1 MRCRWQ
7 GPTDCSHGQTV
18 KIKILHKDKDKEH
31 RNSEKLPWHHNFGQK
46 WGHSWGQCSSV
57 GVSHGFSQKQIKHS
71 CYLWPCAVIP
81 KYFRISSFVNQHIS
95 FELQWSVEFLKQ
107 HVSRLS
113 QTTPLTKIRS
123 FWRISPN
130 SYLAPTLPFWS
141 NFSAE
146 RSRKVGVQEIWN
158 SFEQS
163 SPLSI
168 SIYAKETYDPGAQWS
183 WCRKWRSWETFKY
196 TKKPIHPNYRPGR
209 RWSCKKSFPKR

>member
-1 MRCRWQ
+1 MRSFVGSVLKC
-7 GPTDCSHGQTV
+7 
-18 KIKILHKDKDKEH
+18 
-31 RNSEKLPWHHNFGQK
+31 
-46 WGHSWGQCSSV
+46 WGQSWLQSKTNQTQLLLP
-57 GVSHGFSQKQIKHS
+57 GFS
-71 CYLWPCAVIP
+71 LWPCAVIP

-130 SYLAPTLPFWS
+130 SYLAPDPTLPFWS

-163 SPLSI
+163 SPHLSI

-196 TKKPIHPNYRPGR
+196 TKNPIHPNYHPGR